1 MIMNRNRLSRRG
13 FIAGTGAAVAT
24 AVTTVGITAAQGANK
39 TSSKR
44 TVPFSYCFN
53 TSTIRGQKL
62 SLDKEIEITAKAGYD
77 SIEPWVHKIH
87 EYANSGGN
95 LNELRRRI
103 SGLGLTV
110 ESAISFSRWIVDDDA
125 ERAKALEQN
134 KRDMDVLVRIGG
146 KRIAAPPAGATREA
160 GLDLMKAAER
170 YRALLELGDEM
181 GVVPQVEVWG
191 SSKNLHR
198 LGQAMFVVIESGH
211 PKACLLPDVYHTYK
225 GGSDFNGLKLLSP
238 RAIQVF
244 HLNDYPADP
253 PRETITDRD
262 RVFPGDGI
270 APLTQIL
277 QDLHANGN
285 RAVLSLELFNPTYW
299 KQDPLAVAQTGLAK
313 MKAAVNKALGE
324 SYSVADSPP
333 ARQAS
338 NGQTSETNSLTAT
351 EKQTQPASKSAAAE
365 YKYVASRSSRVF
377 HKSDCRWAKRINP
390 DNLVV
395 YNSRDA
401 AIKAGKRPCKV
412 CNP

>member
-1 MIMNRNRLSRRG
+1 MNQNRLSRRR
-13 FIAGTGAAVAT
+13 FIAGAGAAIGT
-24 AVTTVGITAAQGANK
+24 AVTAGGITVAQDASK
-39 TSSKR
+39 TSSER

-62 SLDKEIEITAKAGYD
+62 SLDREIEITAKAGYGA
-77 SIEPWVHKIH
+77 IEPWVDKIH
-87 EYANSGGN
+87 EYAKGGGN
-95 LNELRRRI
+95 LNEMRRRI
-103 SGLGLTV
+103 SDLGLTV

-134 KRDMDVLVRIGG
+134 KRDMDALAWIGG
-146 KRIAAPPAGATREA
+146 KRIAAPPAGATRTA

-198 LGQAMFVVIESGH
+198 LGQSMFVVIESGH
-211 PKACLLPDVYHTYK
+211 PKACLLPDVYHIYK

-253 PRETITDRD
+253 PRETIGDRD

-277 QDLHANGN
+277 RDLHANDN

-299 KQDPLAVAQTGLAK
+299 KQDPLTVAKAGLAK
-313 MKAAVNKALGE
+313 MKVAVKKALGV
-324 SYSVADSPP
+324 SYNLAANPP
-333 ARQAS
+333 GKQSSDAGAS
-338 NGQTSETNSLTAT
+338 GTDSLTAT
-351 EKQTQPASKSAAAE
+351 EKQTKPAAKSAVAE
-365 YKYVASRSSRVF
+365 YKYVASKNSNIF
-377 HKSDCRWAKRINP
+377 HKPECSWAKRIKP
-390 DNLVV
+390 ENLVG
-395 YNSRDA
+395 YNSKEEV
-401 AIKAGKRPCKV
+401 IKAGKRPCKW
-412 CNP
+412 CKP

>member
-1 MIMNRNRLSRRG
+1 MKRNRLSRRR
-13 FIAGTGAAVAT
+13 FIAGAGAAIGT
-24 AVTTVGITAAQGANK
+24 AVTTGGITVARGASK
-39 TSSKR
+39 TSSER

-62 SLDKEIEITAKAGYD
+62 SLDREIEITAKAGYGA
-77 SIEPWVHKIH
+77 IEPWVDKIH
-87 EYANSGGN
+87 EYAKGGGN

-103 SGLGLTV
+103 SNLGLTV
-110 ESAISFSRWIVDDDA
+110 ESAISFSRWIVDDDGV
-125 ERAKALEQN
+125 RAKAFEQN
-134 KRDMDVLVRIGG
+134 KRDMDVLAQIGG
-146 KRIAAPPAGATREA
+146 KRIAAPPAGATRTA

-181 GVVPQVEVWG
+181 GIVPQVEVWG

-253 PRETITDRD
+253 PRETIGDRD

-277 QDLHANGN
+277 RDLHANGN

-299 KQDPLAVAQTGLAK
+299 KQDPLAVAKAGLAK
-313 MKAAVNKALGE
+313 MKAAVNKALGG
-324 SYSVADSPP
+324 SYSLAAKPLGKQSSD
-333 ARQAS
+333 AGA
-338 NGQTSETNSLTAT
+338 SETDSLTAT
-351 EKQTQPASKSAAAE
+351 EKQTKPAAKSAVAG
-365 YKYVASRSSRVF
+365 YGYVASKNSKVF
-377 HKSDCRWAKRINP
+377 HKPGCRWATRIKP
-390 DNLVV
+390 ENLVGYSSKDEV
-395 YNSRDA
+395 
-401 AIKAGKRPCKV
+401 IKAGKRPCKQ
-412 CNP
+412 CKP